1 MKRSVLCSLIAA
13 AALTSACGKD
23 SKKSETK
30 STVFHTVATEGLC
43 VEVVQEQLAAKGF
56 GVPDEFTS
64 GNCPQ
69 QTVLQ
74 GSISASRYAACPMT
88 FDNGAPGTAV
98 FYSKM
103 IDDEGDVLD
112 LTALS
117 PQFICQN
124 FLDGQE

>member
-1 MKRSVLCSLIAA
+1 MKRSILCSLIAA

-23 SKKSETK
+23 SKKSEPK

-43 VEVVQEQLAAKGF
+43 VEVVQEQLAAQGF
-56 GVPDEFTS
+56 GVPSEFRS

-69 QTVLQ
+69 QTFLQ
-74 GSISASRYAACPMT
+74 GSISVSRYAACPMT
-88 FDNGAPGTAV
+88 FENGAPATAV

-103 IDDEGDVLD
+103 IDDEGAVLD
-112 LTALS
+112 LTALA

-124 FLDGQE
+124 FLSGDE